1 MVASPDA
8 AGPSR
13 PAVPARSRRR
23 GRAVTP
29 VTLVIAAAT
38 LLALGLRLYQLSRPG
53 FLLSVTEY
61 DDGPYFGSAL
71 RLVNGSLPY
80 RDFLIVQPPG
90 ITLLMVPAALLSK
103 VAGTAWAMAAGRILT
118 AFAGAAA
125 VTLAGLL
132 VRHRGIFAVVVVCG
146 ICAVY
151 PDSVQAAHTVLV
163 EPWLVLFCLIGA
175 VAVFDG
181 DRLTTSVRRLAW
193 GGAAFGFAGA
203 IEVWA
208 IIPVIVIA
216 VLSLRS
222 VRRLAIYLGGVAA
235 AFLVPVLPFAAL
247 GPRQFYQGLVEAQV
261 GPRAHTA
268 RVPIWQRLKDLTG
281 LTDLAQVSHLTILA
295 AALIIAAV
303 ALGSLA
309 LAVLAARRPP
319 PALDMFAVV
328 TTGLVVITFMWPHQF
343 HYHFGAFLAPFL
355 AMAVA
360 LPVSSLLPGARAAA
374 GRADPAAGR
383 TDPAAGSTDPAA
395 GRPGQAA
402 GARTAPAVLT
412 WCAAGLAGLAIIAM
426 AAVQARWERAQPP
439 KEPTSV
445 IAAARRVIPAGA
457 CVFTDEVSL
466 TIMANRFTSNVP
478 GCPLLLDTTGTDLA
492 LAHGRI
498 PATGAASSA
507 PLVAVWRSSFGHAQ
521 YIWLSRLEKRRVP
534 WTPAL
539 TAYFRDHFTL
549 ILSTRG
555 GTDVY
560 RRTGL

>member
-13 PAVPARSRRR
+13 PAAPAGSRRL

-38 LLALGLRLYQLSRPG
+38 LLALALRLYQLSRPG

-268 RVPIWQRLKDLTG
+268 RVPIGQRLKDLTG
-281 LTDLAQVSHLTILA
+281 LTDLAQVSHLMILA

-303 ALGSLA
+303 ALGSPRP
-309 LAVLAARRPP
+309 RRPDRSP
-319 PALDMFAVV
+319 
-328 TTGLVVITFMWPHQF
+328 
-343 HYHFGAFLAPFL
+343 
-355 AMAVA
+355 
-360 LPVSSLLPGARAAA
+360 
-374 GRADPAAGR
+374 PAAGPGHVCR
-383 TDPAAGSTDPAA
+383 GHH
-395 GRPGQAA
+395 RPG
-402 GARTAPAVLT
+402 GDHVHVAPPVPL
-412 WCAAGLAGLAIIAM
+412 
-426 AAVQARWERAQPP
+426 
-439 KEPTSV
+439 
-445 IAAARRVIPAGA
+445 
-457 CVFTDEVSL
+457 SL
-466 TIMANRFTSNVP
+466 
-478 GCPLLLDTTGTDLA
+478 
-492 LAHGRI
+492 
-498 PATGAASSA
+498 
-507 PLVAVWRSSFGHAQ
+507 
-521 YIWLSRLEKRRVP
+521 RRVP
-534 WTPAL
+534 GPVPGHGPGPARIQSPARCPGGRRPGRSGRRQYRSGRGPVPVRRPVPEPPL
-539 TAYFRDHFTL
+539 
-549 ILSTRG
+549 LS
-555 GTDVY
+555 
-560 RRTGL
+560 

>member
-13 PAVPARSRRR
+13 PAAPAGSRRL

-38 LLALGLRLYQLSRPG
+38 LLALALRLYQLSRPS

-146 ICAVY
+146 ISAVY

-181 DRLTTSVRRLAW
+181 DRLTTSTRRLAW

-281 LTDLAQVSHLTILA
+281 LTDLAQVSHLMILA

-303 ALGSLA
+303 ALGALA
-309 LAVLAARRPP
+309 LAVLTARRPP
-319 PALDMFAVV
+319 PALDMFAVI

-355 AMAVA
+355 AMALA

-374 GRADPAAGR
+374 GRADPVAGG
-383 TDPAAGSTDPAA
+383 T
-395 GRPGQAA
+395 GQAA
-402 GARTAPAVLT
+402 R
-412 WCAAGLAGLAIIAM
+412 AGTRSGG
-426 AAVQARWERAQPP
+426 RSP
-439 KEPTSV
+439 
-445 IAAARRVIPAGA
+445 
-457 CVFTDEVSL
+457 
-466 TIMANRFTSNVP
+466 NRP
-478 GCPLLLDTTGTDLA
+478 RCP
-492 LAHGRI
+492 
-498 PATGAASSA
+498 
-507 PLVAVWRSSFGHAQ
+507 
-521 YIWLSRLEKRRVP
+521 
-534 WTPAL
+534 
-539 TAYFRDHFTL
+539 
-549 ILSTRG
+549 
-555 GTDVY
+555 
-560 RRTGL
+560 